1 MHFVVDRLTP
11 VDLDIL
17 EATRAV
23 VAVRRVLPR
32 VVGRGQIEGA
42 EARVQLAAVRAERR
56 VNDEG
61 LLVGAGVDALRA
73 RYALV
78 GDAQVVGQVLA
89 RVQELGIQ
97 LDVAAVDAVA
107 LRGQV
112 VDGDEAVVGLDFALG
127 RGWSRLGGDGDAVLR
142 LADEQEVVRVR
153 TLEGHFVA
161 LDNWLVL
168 LVWYDELEVVDD

>member
-1 MHFVVDRLTP
+1 MHFIVDRLTP

-32 VVGRGQIEGA
+32 VVGRGQIKGA

-112 VDGDEAVVGLDFALG
+112 VDGDEAIVWLDLALG
-127 RGWSRLGGDGDAVLR
+127 RG
-142 LADEQEVVRVR
+142 
-153 TLEGHFVA
+153 
-161 LDNWLVL
+161 
-168 LVWYDELEVVDD
+168 

>member
-1 MHFVVDRLTP
+1 MHFIVDRLTP

-32 VVGRGQIEGA
+32 VVGRGQIKGA

-112 VDGDEAVVGLDFALG
+112 VDGDEAVVGLDLALG
-127 RGWSRLGGDGDAVLR
+127 RG
-142 LADEQEVVRVR
+142 
-153 TLEGHFVA
+153 
-161 LDNWLVL
+161 
-168 LVWYDELEVVDD
+168 